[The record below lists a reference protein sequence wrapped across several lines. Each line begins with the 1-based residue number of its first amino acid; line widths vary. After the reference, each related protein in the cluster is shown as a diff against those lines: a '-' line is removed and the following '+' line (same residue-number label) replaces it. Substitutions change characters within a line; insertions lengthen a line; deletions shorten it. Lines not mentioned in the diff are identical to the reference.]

1 MTDRLFKVTH
11 KVGPNTRVRTILA
24 LVFLC
29 PGDEQNRF
37 TYSATSPDT
46 YKQEIP

>member
-1 MTDRLFKVTH
+1 MTDILFKVTH

-29 PGDEQNRF
+29 PFLPLGVGNF
-37 TYSATSPDT
+37 LGMTGMF
-46 YKQEIP
+46 